1 MSPPESRR
9 RRSLFRPLAV
19 FRLAA
24 LAAAAAG
31 LVGCAKPLTHHLMD
45 ALMAGAHRPALP
57 AREPPRSADA
67 GEPASRY
74 TLLAGDLHCHVTPP
88 DRPPHVSRT
97 LAETVALAR
106 AEKLDFVVLTPHVR
120 AQFFLSE
127 EARARTLA
135 GLEALGRNVARQARG
150 GPLFIV
156 GFEYTDF
163 AYGHVGASFADLRA
177 VLEAVPVDEAWEKP
191 GRFFE
196 EYVRRG
202 GVLVLNHPLLTPLS
216 EVLPWASYDMSWSP
230 FTAPGPYPAE
240 VAAADRLAQGIEV
253 FNLPIAELRDR
264 FLLFDRHASMR
275 TVLARAD
282 REILARQ
289 RRLVPV
295 GGSDS
300 HSAHLRATT
309 FVLSEGRTPAAI
321 REGLLAGRTCVRDPA
336 ACSLEVRAASGPWL
350 PVGSSLKNVEMVHA
364 RARGEGIRVVVNGNE
379 HAPPGPGV
387 PVTVPLEA
395 GRCSVIRA
403 VVGEGYSAPVY
414 ANCPF

>member
-1 MSPPESRR
+1 MPAPARTPRPRR
-9 RRSLFRPLAV
+9 RPPVRTLA
-19 FRLAA
+19 LAAA
-24 LAAAAAG
+24 LAAAAPTLG
-31 LVGCAKPLTHHLMD
+31 GCAKPVTHPLVD
-45 ALMAGAHRPALP
+45 ALVSGAHRPAMP
-57 AREPPRSADA
+57 APAADPDA
-67 GEPASRY
+67 PAPRY

-88 DRPPHVSRT
+88 DRLPHVSRT
-97 LAETVALAR
+97 PAETVALAR
-106 AEKLDFVVLTPHVR
+106 EEKLDFVVLTPHVR

-135 GLEALGRNVARQARG
+135 GLTALGQEVARLSRG

-163 AYGHVGASFADLRA
+163 NYGHLGASFADLRE
-177 VLEAVPVDEAWEKP
+177 VLAAVPVDEAWKKP

-202 GVLVLNHPLLTPLS
+202 GMLVINHPLLTPLS
-216 EVLPWASYDMSWSP
+216 EVIPWASHDMSWSP

-253 FNLPIAELRDR
+253 YNLPIAELRDR
-264 FLLFDRHASMR
+264 FLLFDKHASMR
-275 TVLARAD
+275 AVLARAD
-282 REILARQ
+282 REILRRG

-309 FVLSEGRTPAAI
+309 FVLSEARTPAAI
-321 REGLLAGRTCVRDPA
+321 REALLAGRTCVRDPA
-336 ACSLEVRAASGPWL
+336 ACSLEVRAASGPWQ
-350 PVGSSLKNVEMVHA
+350 PVGSTLKNVEMVHA
-364 RARGEGIRVVVNGNE
+364 RARGEGIRVMVNGQE
-379 HAPPGPGV
+379 YVPPGPGL

-395 GRCSVIRA
+395 GRCAVIRA
-403 VVGEGYSAPVY
+403 VVGEGYSAPIY